1 MVVLLTPSDWIVR
14 WSHILK
20 PGATVLDVACGSGR
34 HLGWFSDRGHP
45 VTGIDIDID
54 SARHSVER
62 AELITADLEGNAWPL
77 RNGTGLR
84 QFGAVVVT
92 NYLCR
97 PLWDTLIQSVAPG
110 GVFLYET
117 FSFRNATIG
126 RPSRPDFL
134 LRPRE
139 LLDVCSDMHVIAYED
154 GYLQNPPRFVQRI
167 AAIQP
172 TNAGPSNPESHRCA
186 LWVK

>member
-1 MVVLLTPSDWIVR
+1 VFLTPSDWIVR
-14 WSHILK
+14 WSHMLE
-20 PGATVLDVACGSGR
+20 PGTAVLDVACGSGR
-34 HLGWFSDRGHP
+34 HLAWFSDRGHP

-54 SARHSVER
+54 SARRNVKG
-62 AELITADLEGNAWPL
+62 AELIAADIEGSPWPL
-77 RNGTGLR
+77 CHGTELR

-92 NYLCR
+92 NYLWR
-97 PLWDTLIQSVAPG
+97 PLWETLIQSIAPG

-117 FSFRNATIG
+117 FSVRNAAIG

-139 LLDVCSDMHVIAYED
+139 LLDVCSDMQVIAYED

-167 AAIQP
+167 AAVQP
-172 TNAGPSNPESHRCA
+172 SSAAHPNPESHRCA